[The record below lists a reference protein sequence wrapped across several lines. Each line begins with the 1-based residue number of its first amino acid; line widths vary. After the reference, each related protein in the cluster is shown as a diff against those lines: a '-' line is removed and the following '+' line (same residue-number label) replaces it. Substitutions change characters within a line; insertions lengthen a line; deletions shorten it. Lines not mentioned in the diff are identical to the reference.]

1 MEAHMSFSKD
11 VKEELSLQLSS
22 ARHCRLAEL
31 AAILSCEG
39 RVIYLDSEGENAKG
53 QYPIRKCY
61 LKLQTE
67 NLVVARKYF
76 TLIRKTFNI
85 NIDVSV
91 KTNSNAKR
99 NSMYTLIIS
108 NQEAIKLILQA
119 TKLSPNQSK
128 HDDGAVKAEIN
139 VASGKAISV
148 GLGLSDPVTTQN
160 ACCKRAFI
168 RGAFLS
174 SGSMSNPKKAYHL
187 EIVVS
192 NPDKAEQ
199 LRDMIQTFSIDAKI
213 ILRKK
218 NYVVY
223 IKEGS
228 QIVDLL
234 NVMEAH
240 VALMDLENVRILKEM
255 RNSINRQV
263 NCEAANISKTV
274 AAAAKQ
280 IEDIIYIKDTVGL
293 GDLADG
299 LEDIARMR
307 IEYPEAS
314 LKELGEMLLPP
325 IGKSGVNHRLRKLSQ
340 VADQLREN
348 KEENCHDNERNND

>member
-1 MEAHMSFSKD
+1 
-11 VKEELSLQLSS
+11 VSS

-31 AAILSCEG
+31 AAILSYEG
-39 RVIYLDSEGENAKG
+39 RIVRVGSKY
-53 QYPIRKCY
+53 Y

-91 KTNSNAKR
+91 KTNTNLKK
-99 NSMYTLIIS
+99 NSMYNLVIRNS
-108 NQEAIKLILQA
+108 NIVTQILQA
-119 TKLSPNQSK
+119 TKLPFSEKFNGENLLV
-128 HDDGAVKAEIN
+128 GAKSIEEIGL
-139 VASGKAISV
+139 ASQQI
-148 GLGLSDPVTTQN
+148 TQN

-174 SGSMSNPKKAYHL
+174 SGSMSDPKKAYHF

-192 NPDKAEQ
+192 DFAKAEQ
-199 LRDMIQTFSIDAKI
+199 LRDMIQTFSVDAKI
-213 ILRKK
+213 VMRKK

-234 NVMEAH
+234 NIMEAH

-274 AAAAKQ
+274 VASSKQ
-280 IEDIIYIKDTVGL
+280 LDDILYIKDNVGL

-314 LKELGEMLLPP
+314 LKELGAMLLPP
-325 IGKSGVNHRLRKLSQ
+325 IGKSGVNHRLRKLSMI
-340 VADQLREN
+340 ADQLREH
-348 KEENCHDNERNND
+348 KEENSHDNEGNCN

>member
-1 MEAHMSFSKD
+1 MSFSSD

-39 RVIYLDSEGENAKG
+39 RILRSDSN
-53 QYPIRKCY
+53 CC

-85 NIDVSV
+85 NSDVSV
-91 KTNSNAKR
+91 KMNSSMNKS
-99 NSMYTLIIS
+99 SMYTLIIQDKETI
-108 NQEAIKLILQA
+108 NRILQA
-119 TKLSPNQSK
+119 TKLPL
-128 HDDGAVKAEIN
+128 DDMLREEKSSEEKKITN
-139 VASGKAISV
+139 VGIGLASQLI
-148 GLGLSDPVTTQN
+148 TQN

-174 SGSMSNPKKAYHL
+174 SGSMSDPKKAYHF

-192 NPDKAEQ
+192 NLEKAEH
-199 LRDMIQTFSIDAKI
+199 LRDMIQPFSVDAKI
-213 ILRKK
+213 VMRKK
-218 NYVVY
+218 SYVVY

-240 VALMDLENVRILKEM
+240 IALMNLENVRILKEM

-274 AAAAKQ
+274 VAASKQ
-280 IEDIIYIKDTVGL
+280 TDDIIYIRDNVGL
-293 GDLADG
+293 GDLTDG
-299 LEDIARMR
+299 LEDIARLR

-314 LKELGEMLLPP
+314 LKELGAMLLPP
-325 IGKSGVNHRLRKLSQ
+325 IGKSGVNHRLRKLSMI
-340 VADQLREN
+340 ADQLREH
-348 KEENCHDNERNND
+348 KEENSHDNEGNSN

>member
-1 MEAHMSFSKD
+1 MSFSSD

-22 ARHCRLAEL
+22 SRHCRLAEL
-31 AAILSCEG
+31 SAILSYEG
-39 RVIYLDSEGENAKG
+39 HI
-53 QYPIRKCY
+53 IRSRERIY

-85 NIDVSV
+85 NSDVSV
-91 KTNSNAKR
+91 KTSSSLNKSSIYILMIR
-99 NSMYTLIIS
+99 NS
-108 NQEAIKLILQA
+108 QEVTRILQA
-119 TKLSPNQSK
+119 TKLLPGEELSSFSSE
-128 HDDGAVKAEIN
+128 DAY
-139 VASGKAISV
+139 ASYSER
-148 GLGLSDPVTTQN
+148 LGLASQLITQN

-174 SGSMSNPKKAYHL
+174 SGSMSDPKKAYHL
-187 EIVVS
+187 EIVLS
-192 NPDKAEQ
+192 SLDKAEQ

-213 ILRKK
+213 VMRKK

-240 VALMDLENVRILKEM
+240 IALMNLENVRILKEM

-263 NCEAANISKTV
+263 NCEAANINKTV
-274 AAAAKQ
+274 TAASKQ
-280 IEDIIYIKDTVGL
+280 MDDILYIRDTIGL

-299 LEDIARMR
+299 LEDIARLR

-314 LKELGEMLLPP
+314 LKELGAMLLPP
-325 IGKSGVNHRLRKLSQ
+325 IGKSGVNHRLRKLSMI
-340 VADQLREN
+340 ADQLREH
-348 KEENCHDNERNND
+348 KEENSHDN

>member
-1 MEAHMSFSKD
+1 MSFSKD
-11 VKEELSLQLSS
+11 VKEELSLQYSN

-31 AAILSCEG
+31 AAILSFEG
-39 RVIYLDSEGENAKG
+39 RIVSIDKKY
-53 QYPIRKCY
+53 Y

-67 NLVVARKYF
+67 NLIMARKYF

-91 KTNSNAKR
+91 KTNNSTKRSNV
-99 NSMYTLIIS
+99 YTLIIRNS
-108 NQEAIKLILQA
+108 ETIDLILQA
-119 TKLSPNQSK
+119 TKLSFDPFLVT
-128 HDDGAVKAEIN
+128 HLA
-139 VASGKAISV
+139 
-148 GLGLSDPVTTQN
+148 GLFDTSTPIGVEFGVSDPVLTQN

-174 SGSMSNPKKAYHL
+174 SGSMSDPQKAYHL
-187 EIVVS
+187 EIVTS
-192 NPDKAEQ
+192 SEEKAEQ
-199 LRDMIQTFSIDAKI
+199 IRTMIQAFSIDAKTI
-213 ILRKK
+213 PRKR

-240 VALMDLENVRILKEM
+240 EALMELENVRILKEM

-263 NCEAANISKTV
+263 NCEAANINKTV
-274 AAAAKQ
+274 NAASKQ
-280 IEDIIYIKDTVGL
+280 IEDIIYIRDHVGF

-299 LEDIARMR
+299 LEDIASIR

-314 LKELGEMLLPP
+314 LKELGEMLVPP
-325 IGKSGVNHRLRKLSQ
+325 IGKSGVNHRLRKLSII
-340 VADQLREN
+340 AEQLREN
-348 KEENCHDNERNND
+348 KEDI